1 MISPRINAASRMDSP
16 QAAASLL
23 AAADPQ
29 EAKVLAA
36 ALNRINDERKGLLL
50 DSQRGQQTH

>member
-16 QAAASLL
+16 QAAASL